1 MIRIIA
7 LFVCMCLLAQ
17 QAVSAYP
24 VLVPASG
31 AKAAVSWGKGLVAD
45 TAASVTLTSIQIKG
59 AFAGTSEVQF
69 TVEGKYSD
77 STTATIDNAAV
88 TWSSSDSNVAT
99 VSSGKVTFT
108 GKNGTVKITASYQ
121 GQTDEISTTI
131 ADKSVL
137 TSIEI
142 NTGGKGFAFDPM
154 PVQLSVKGFY
164 DNDLANP
171 VPLTNVSWS
180 TSDPNIA
187 TVSSSGL
194 VTFTKINGTVTI
206 TAEYQGKRHSVTTT
220 VTGQNDLTAISFNE
234 ALAYST
240 TPVQL
245 TVKGTYSNGTTA
257 VLGSVSWTT
266 NAPDVATVDKGKVT
280 FTGKSGTV
288 TITASYQG
296 KTATATV
303 TVPVTVTAITINE
316 SLAYSTTP
324 VQLTVRATYNNGTA
338 QNVSGATW
346 TSSNPSVAS
355 VDGNG
360 RVTFTGLNGAATITA
375 SYQGKTHSVSTT
387 VNNSLSLI
395 SIAIVQS
402 LSYSTTPVALSVNGY
417 YANGSTQ
424 PLAGATWTSSNPSV
438 ATVNALGQV
447 TFTGANGAV
456 TITASYNGLTNSV
469 STIVDRPTTV
479 QLVSL
484 AINTPFAYS
493 NYPVQLTLTGVYSDR
508 STQTLTN
515 ASWASSSTAV
525 ATVDANGLV
534 TFTGAN
540 GSVTITATYNGLNTS
555 VSTTVNRNTVNLTKV
570 TIFGSISYSTTPE
583 KLVALGHYSNNTTE
597 ILQNAN
603 WSSSNTDVATVNN
616 KGEVTFTGKDGSVTI
631 TAEYQGFKDSVSTVV
646 TSGEKPTS
654 ISITTYFEY
663 DEDPYPLKLY
673 ATYKNGNRVLVD
685 NNAVTWSSD
694 NTSVAKV
701 STNGTVT
708 FTGKTGR
715 VTITA
720 SYKGLT
726 DSVTTKVDS
735 DTVESISIRE
745 NLEYDTDTVELT
757 VRVRYNDG
765 STKVVNSS
773 KVEWSSDN
781 TRVAKVNSKGVV
793 TFTDKEGKVTITAKY
808 EGKTDKVKTT
818 VTASDIRDK
827 ERSSSSK
834 GSSGSSSGSG
844 SSSSNSSRKPF
855 ASSVI
860 DASSVEWNIS
870 TLAKNMNAMRVSDFS
885 DTAYHWARKEI
896 KLARG
901 LNLTKGEPNG
911 TFKPDAFITREE
923 FVALICRAFQIN
935 PASYGNTFHDTQ
947 NSWAKGYIAALAAK
961 GVVKGNQDGT
971 FKPESN
977 ITRAEM
983 VTIISRLLNSRE
995 LPDYGSVYFSD
1006 TQNHWAKDTISQI
1019 SRAGL
1024 VKGTDYNRFAPEANT
1039 TRAEAIVILLRTL
1052 RLSPSI
1058 NSAISSVL

>member
-1 MIRIIA
+1 MKMAGEIYVKMIRIIA
-7 LFVCMCLLAQ
+7 LFVCMCLFAQ
-17 QAVSAYP
+17 QAVFAYP
-24 VLVPASG
+24 VLQPAGG
-31 AKAAVSWGKGLVAD
+31 AKAAGSWGNGLLAD
-45 TAASVTLTSIQIKG
+45 AASVTKIAIQGDFRYSSSSVTLSVKAYDSNNTEQSIGPNDVTWSTSDANIAVVDSKSGIVSFKGRNGVVKITANYLGKASDSVSTTVANTGLNDLLSIQITGTIRGDETSPIALG
-59 AFAGTSEVQF
+59 ALGTFKNES
-69 TVEGKYSD
+69 GSIPLY
-77 STTATIDNAAV
+77 AV
-88 TWSSSDSNVAT
+88 TWTSSDSNIASVDP
-99 VSSGKVTFT
+99 SGVVTLNQ
-108 GKNGTVKITASYQ
+108 NGS
-121 GQTDEISTTI
+121 
-131 ADKSVL
+131 
-137 TSIEI
+137 
-142 NTGGKGFAFDPM
+142 
-154 PVQLSVKGFY
+154 
-164 DNDLANP
+164 
-171 VPLTNVSWS
+171 
-180 TSDPNIA
+180 
-187 TVSSSGL
+187 
-194 VTFTKINGTVTI
+194 VTI
-206 TAEYQGKRHSVTTT
+206 TAEYQGK
-220 VTGQNDLTAISFNE
+220 
-234 ALAYST
+234 
-240 TPVQL
+240 
-245 TVKGTYSNGTTA
+245 
-257 VLGSVSWTT
+257 
-266 NAPDVATVDKGKVT
+266 NATLN
-280 FTGKSGTV
+280 
-288 TITASYQG
+288 
-296 KTATATV
+296 V
-303 TVPVTVTAITINE
+303 TVPVTLTAIAINE

-324 VQLTVRATYNNGTA
+324 VQLTVRGTYNNGTA
-338 QNVSGATW
+338 QNVSGTTW
-346 TSSNPSVAS
+346 ASSNPSVAS

-360 RVTFTGLNGAATITA
+360 RVTFTGLNGAVTITA
-375 SYQGKTHSVSTT
+375 SYQGKTDSVSTT

-395 SIAIVQS
+395 SITIVQS
-402 LSYSTTPVALSVNGY
+402 LSYSATPVALSVNGY
-417 YANGSTQ
+417 YANGSSQ
-424 PLAGATWTSSNPSV
+424 PLVGATWTSSNPSV
-438 ATVNALGQV
+438 ATVNSLGQV

-469 STIVDRPTTV
+469 STIVDRPSTV

-493 NYPVQLTLTGVYSDR
+493 NYPVQLTLIGVYSDR

-540 GSVTITATYNGLNTS
+540 GSVTITATHNGLNTS
-555 VSTTVNRNTVNLTKV
+555 VSTTVNRTQVNLTKV
-570 TIFGSISYSTTPE
+570 TIFGSISYSSTPE

-603 WSSSNTDVATVNN
+603 WTSSNTDVATVNN

-685 NNAVTWSSD
+685 SNAITWSSD

-701 STNGTVT
+701 SSNGTVT

-715 VTITA
+715 VMITA

-726 DSVTTKVDS
+726 DSVSTKVDS

-745 NLEYDTDTVELT
+745 NFDYDNDDVELT

-765 STKVVNSS
+765 STKVISSS
-773 KVEWSSDN
+773 KVTWSSDN

-818 VTASDIRDK
+818 VTTSDIRDK
-827 ERSSSSK
+827 ERSS
-834 GSSGSSSGSG
+834 SSGSSSGSG
-844 SSSSNSSRKPF
+844 SSSSSGSSSNNSSRKPF

-860 DASSVEWNIS
+860 DSSSVEWNIS
-870 TLAKNMNAMRVSDFS
+870 TLAKNMNSMRVSDFS

-935 PASYGNTFHDTQ
+935 PASYGNTFRDTQ

-1058 NSAISSVL
+1058 NTAISSVL